1 MFGLDIWKCTTMRP
15 QTWSVCILCSLW
27 SPTLNT
33 LKDSLVSFCSQAL
46 SRTQSG
52 HKSRWFELH
61 AGFCVPWHVCMDE
74 IRDRSGGIVI
84 GDSSLN
90 SILMLTLSCRASQA
104 TKVQTP
110 RRCQLPLGCYELS
123 GFSLAFLKRSA
134 SIWFCLLL
142 YKSTWY
148 IINMYIYIYDIY
160 IYTYILIYYRYI
172 LNPISAALHSAM
184 ASSIFPDP
192 MNFWLKCFHILEDL
206 QVHTNT
212 GSGWRACM
220 ISDRF
225 KWRRNNA
232 AFSFVF
238 FSPRTGRNGA
248 IPATTWK

>member
-148 IINMYIYIYDIY
+148 IINMYIYMTYIY
-160 IYTYILIYYRYI
+160 IYIHTDIL
-172 LNPISAALHSAM
+172 
-184 ASSIFPDP
+184 
-192 MNFWLKCFHILEDL
+192 
-206 QVHTNT
+206 
-212 GSGWRACM
+212 
-220 ISDRF
+220 
-225 KWRRNNA
+225 
-232 AFSFVF
+232 
-238 FSPRTGRNGA
+238 
-248 IPATTWK
+248 